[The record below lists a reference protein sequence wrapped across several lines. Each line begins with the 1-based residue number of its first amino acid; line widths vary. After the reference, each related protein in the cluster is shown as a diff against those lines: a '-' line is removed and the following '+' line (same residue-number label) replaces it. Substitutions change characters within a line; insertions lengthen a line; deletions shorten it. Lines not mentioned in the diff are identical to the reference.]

1 MLNECFECKRRDKS
15 IILFLNLKVEIEV
28 TRCTVNIL
36 EVKIW
41 IEVLLLDILES
52 KDTNFYFKEFG

>member
-1 MLNECFECKRRDKS
+1 MSVLSVKKRDKS
-15 IILFLNLKVEIEV
+15 VILFLNLKVEIEV